1 MATDWKELE
10 EAEDRAYLM
19 ADIARMAP
27 ATFTVEQQGEIL
39 KDMVSAS
46 FAIEDALREDFAA
59 LDKQM
64 QTKLLDSLGASGAHD
79 RAWWQRLLM
88 DGPRRRDRITV

>member
-1 MATDWKELE
+1 MASDWKELE

-19 ADIARMAP
+19 ADIAQMAP

-46 FAIEDALREDFAA
+46 FAIEEALREDFAT
-59 LDKQM
+59 LSEEL
-64 QTKLLDSLGASGAHD
+64 QTMLLDSLGASGAHD